1 MSYYRV
7 IKGKKYDKGLLD
19 LAEKLVRGQ
28 GDGQI
33 SVADA
38 HQLFEKVKD
47 GNTYTDIEKE
57 TVSFIRDHFKWTDA
71 ADNWFRKEDQN
82 LVGSK

>member
-1 MSYYRV
+1 MSYYR
-7 IKGKKYDKGLLD
+7 IINGKKYDKELLD
-19 LAEKLVRGQ
+19 LTEKLVKGA

-38 HQLFEKVKD
+38 HQILEKVKD
-47 GNTYTDIEKE
+47 GNAYTDIEKE

-71 ADNWFRKEDQN
+71 ADIWFRKEIRIWA
-82 LVGSK
+82 SKK

>member
-1 MSYYRV
+1 MSYYRI
-7 IKGKKYDKGLLD
+7 IKGKKYDKELLD
-19 LAEKLVRGQ
+19 LTEKLVKGQ

-38 HQLFEKVKD
+38 AKLFEKVKD

-57 TVSFIRDHFKWTDA
+57 TVSYIRDHFKWTDA
-71 ADNWFRKEDQN
+71 ADNWFRKEIRIWSA
-82 LVGSK
+82 SK

>member
-1 MSYYRV
+1 MSYYR
-7 IKGKKYDKGLLD
+7 IIDGKKYDKELLD

-38 HQLFEKVKD
+38 QKILEKVKD
-47 GNTYTDIEKE
+47 GNVYTEIEKE
-57 TVSFIRDHFKWTDA
+57 TVAYIRDHFKWTDA
-71 ADNWFRKEDQN
+71 ADIWFRKEIRIWAGQ
-82 LVGSK
+82 K

>member
-1 MSYYRV
+1 MSYYR
-7 IKGKKYDKGLLD
+7 IINGKKYDKELLD
-19 LAEKLVRGQ
+19 ITEKLVKGQ

-38 HQLFEKVKD
+38 QQILEKVKD
-47 GNTYTDIEKE
+47 GNAYTEIEKE

-71 ADNWFRKEDQN
+71 ADNWFRKEIRIWAA
-82 LVGSK
+82 SK